1 VSPRLG
7 IQFGLSGL
15 DLELRDPLG
24 GLFVSPG
31 EALARA
37 EQAQQR
43 AEQERQR
50 ADQAQQRAEL
60 LAHKL
65 RELGGDPEG
74 MD

>member
-1 VSPRLG
+1 
-7 IQFGLSGL
+7 
-15 DLELRDPLG
+15 
-24 GLFVSPG
+24 VSPG
-31 EALARA
+31 EALVRA